1 MDLGKERLR
10 QFIENTADLMEEH
23 GLPRMAGRVIGALMI
38 CAPPYLS
45 HEEMAEQLQ
54 ASKGSI
60 SMSTQLLMRISIVE
74 RISLPGHRRHYY
86 RLRERLWNDLLSTR
100 TEHTQQHLKLAS
112 DGLELLKNEPL
123 EAKMRLIE
131 LQVFSDFILEA
142 LPEMADRW
150 ERRRPELMKNRL
162 AQLASGVS
170 ERKSHEN

>member
-1 MDLGKERLR
+1 MILDNKRLR
-10 QFIENTADLMEEH
+10 RFIENTANLMEEQ
-23 GLPRMAGRVIGALMI
+23 GFPRMAGRVIGALMI
-38 CAPPYLS
+38 CTSPHLS
-45 HEEMAEQLQ
+45 HEELAEQLQ

-60 SMSTQLLMRISIVE
+60 SMTTQLLMRLSIVE

-86 RLRERLWNDLLSTR
+86 RLREQLWNDLLSTR
-100 TEHTQQHLKLAS
+100 AEHTLKHLKLVD
-112 DGLELLKNEPL
+112 DGLALLEDEPV

-131 LQVFSDFILEA
+131 LQVFSDFVLEA

-162 AQLASGVS
+162 AQLASEVS